1 MQKFNDYESSG
12 KFKFPVAI
20 CGSITRTRARHDR
33 VRKEN
38 FLSAT
43 KWSLGSAVH
52 RQHFESHK
60 LAVVGMALYDFR
72 VILVTREFRTMSCPV
87 FFPGMSFVLV
97 TILSDWN
104 CFANLF
110 SQVQAYLRTLRTLR
124 NLLFV
129 ESIIDLIV
137 VFNKVVEFIDNS
149 IG

>member
-1 MQKFNDYESSG
+1 MCKSSTITNRPVD
-12 KFKFPVAI
+12 FKFPVAI
-20 CGSITRTRARHDR
+20 CGSITRTRHDR

-97 TILSDWN
+97 TILSEIGI
-104 CFANLF
+104 
-110 SQVQAYLRTLRTLR
+110 VLRISFHRCKRIYVLCEIYCL
-124 NLLFV
+124 
-129 ESIIDLIV
+129 
-137 VFNKVVEFIDNS
+137 
-149 IG
+149 